1 MAAGM
6 AIEGLG
12 RPACDG
18 TKVGIAEGEL
28 SLGSAIARFRLD
40 TLNAEH
46 FVGSVT
52 AGCLYFDAVAF
63 FLTDQGAG
71 NGGFYIEQ
79 SLFNTRLILAN
90 NLPGFF
96 FIRVFID
103 QPHGGPKFNGTR
115 QAGWIDHLG
124 QRQRAFYLFNPTL
137 DEAMFFTCRMIFGV
151 FGQVAVFAGFRNGF
165 YDCWAFG

>member
-1 MAAGM
+1 VVLGPNTITASDIAPQTALNMAAGM

-40 TLNAEH
+40 ILNAEH

-52 AGCLYFDAVAF
+52 AGRLYFDAVAF
-63 FLTDQGAG
+63 FL
-71 NGGFYIEQ
+71 
-79 SLFNTRLILAN
+79 LAN

-103 QPHGGPKFNGTR
+103 QPHGGPKFNGT
-115 QAGWIDHLG
+115 
-124 QRQRAFYLFNPTL
+124 
-137 DEAMFFTCRMIFGV
+137 
-151 FGQVAVFAGFRNGF
+151 
-165 YDCWAFG
+165 